1 MYGSTSTMNTNTV
14 IPKSTLPDYTGL
26 LVATIIGVLSFPFYI
41 LLLVLSIPF
50 YCSCYFFYKQKKD
63 GAPGTFYTGY
73 LFIYLGILV
82 AYAIL
87 IASHVLTLPVALL
100 KPGRTWRNYQL
111 LRDNGHFRGSK
122 VDAGLMLQTLVGAIH
137 RQGIC
142 EFFWKLPIA
151 FTVNPIIKYCLTSN
165 LFLYKLELVFARQ
178 ATAPSP
184 AIPDEKLIS
193 GLLYD
198 IETPILAPH
207 LRDSLDHDR
216 FCAHYP
222 NVMGVQYNLLV
233 LFTNTYRRNK
243 LAVTRSHS
251 GKFAIYIVDFHY
263 FFPFHILTS
272 YVEVNITHEHTIEH
286 PMYSIVGTTHWPLQI
301 YANVDNLFLNHVAP
315 DTTSFIE
322 SLNM

>member
-1 MYGSTSTMNTNTV
+1 MINTATT
-14 IPKSTLPDYTGL
+14 IPKSTLPDYIGL
-26 LVATIIGVLSFPFYI
+26 LVATIIGLVAFPFYI
-41 LLLVLSIPF
+41 LLMVLSIPF
-50 YCSCYFFYKQKKD
+50 YSSCYLFYKQKKQT
-63 GAPGTFYTGY
+63 PPTFYTGY

-87 IASHVLTLPVALL
+87 IASHVLTLPVALV
-100 KPGRTWRNYQL
+100 KPKRTWKNYQL
-111 LRDNGHFRGSK
+111 LKTNGHFRGSK
-122 VDAGLMLQTLVGAIH
+122 VDAGLMLKTLVGAIH

-151 FTVNPIIKYCLTSN
+151 FTINPIIKYCLTSN
-165 LFLYKLELVFARQ
+165 LFLYKLEMVFARQ

-184 AIPDEKLIS
+184 NLSDEKLIK
-193 GLLYD
+193 GLVCD
-198 IETPILAPH
+198 IEVPILAPR
-207 LRDSLDHDR
+207 LRDELDSDR

-222 NVMGVQYNLLV
+222 NVMGVQYNFLI

-243 LAVTRSHS
+243 LAVTKCPT
-251 GKFAIYIVDFHY
+251 GKYAIYIVDLHY

-272 YVEVNITHEHTIEH
+272 YVEVNITNEHSIEH

-301 YANVDNLFLNHVAP
+301 HANVDNLFLNHVAP
-315 DTTSFIE
+315 ETTLFIE